1 MHRDVRVDT
10 AGWSGLRAA
19 LAVISASAVPQPSTV
34 PPQPAGSPPRPGSGR
49 PAGPGPG
56 PALPGECPES
66 RSAAPRQ
73 NGRPAAFGPDDRS
86 VQSGHAPLPGQY
98 PGPYPDEPAEPE
110 PGQYPAGRYA
120 EEPYSEQQSAAGRY
134 PGEEALGGE
143 AATAAGSGH
152 PDLAEV
158 TDADVDADPAGPDPD
173 HGGPTVPAQSAGPAR
188 AGSAPPDFSRPDA
201 AQAESLR
208 MLALVKLAQGGD
220 GEAFGQLYDAYS
232 DTVFRYV
239 YYRVSSRQ
247 LAEDITSET
256 FLRALRRIGTFTWQ
270 GRDFG
275 AWLVTIARNLVAD
288 HFKSSRYRLEV
299 PTGEM
304 MDSNE
309 TECSPEDS
317 VLSYLSN
324 RALLDA
330 VTQLN
335 SQQQE
340 CVTLRFLHGLS
351 VAETAKIMGKNDGA
365 IKTLQYRAI
374 RTLARLL
381 PVDLR

>member
-1 MHRDVRVDT
+1 MHRDVRVDA
-10 AGWSGLRAA
+10 AGWSGLRTA
-19 LAVISASAVPQPSTV
+19 LAAMSASAVPQPSTV
-34 PPQPAGSPPRPGSGR
+34 PPQPAGPAQPGQSHNQSEPALSNPVPSQSAQPGQSGR
-49 PAGPGPG
+49 SGQ
-56 PALPGECPES
+56 PES
-66 RSAAPRQ
+66 
-73 NGRPAAFGPDDRS
+73 DRS
-86 VQSGHAPLPGQY
+86 
-98 PGPYPDEPAEPE
+98 
-110 PGQYPAGRYA
+110 
-120 EEPYSEQQSAAGRY
+120 
-134 PGEEALGGE
+134 
-143 AATAAGSGH
+143 
-152 PDLAEV
+152 
-158 TDADVDADPAGPDPD
+158 
-173 HGGPTVPAQSAGPAR
+173 
-188 AGSAPPDFSRPDA
+188 DA

-208 MLALVKLAQGGD
+208 MLALVKLAQDGD
-220 GEAFGQLYDAYS
+220 GESFGRLYDAYS

-239 YYRVSSRQ
+239 YYRVSNRQ

-317 VLSYLSN
+317 VLAYLSN

-330 VTQLN
+330 VCRLN

-381 PVDLR
+381 PADLR

>member
-1 MHRDVRVDT
+1 MHRDVRVDA
-10 AGWSGLRAA
+10 AGWSGLRTA
-19 LAVISASAVPQPSTV
+19 LAAMSASAVPQPSTV
-34 PPQPAGSPPRPGSGR
+34 PPR
-49 PAGPGPG
+49 PAGTGATGSGVGGAARRSGPG
-56 PALPGECPES
+56 QAG
-66 RSAAPRQ
+66 Q
-73 NGRPAAFGPDDRS
+73 T
-86 VQSGHAPLPGQY
+86 QSGQ
-98 PGPYPDEPAEPE
+98 PE
-110 PGQYPAGRYA
+110 PGR
-120 EEPYSEQQSAAGRY
+120 S
-134 PGEEALGGE
+134 
-143 AATAAGSGH
+143 
-152 PDLAEV
+152 
-158 TDADVDADPAGPDPD
+158 
-173 HGGPTVPAQSAGPAR
+173 
-188 AGSAPPDFSRPDA
+188 DA

-208 MLALVKLAQGGD
+208 MLALVKLAQDGD

-239 YYRVSSRQ
+239 YYRVSNRQ
-247 LAEDITSET
+247 LAEDISSET

-330 VTQLN
+330 VCRLN